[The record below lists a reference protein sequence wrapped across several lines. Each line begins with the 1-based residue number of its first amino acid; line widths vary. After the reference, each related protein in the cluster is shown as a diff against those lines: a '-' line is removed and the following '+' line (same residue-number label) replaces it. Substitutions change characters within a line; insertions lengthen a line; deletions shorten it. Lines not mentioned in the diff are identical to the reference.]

1 MRTVLPLVLKALRL
15 CREAGVRVP
24 LTPFKRAA
32 TTGMARDAMRRTRG
46 KYKYKCVAENDGER
60 ELGVGSE
67 LLGEPESL
75 V

>member
-1 MRTVLPLVLKALRL
+1 M
-15 CREAGVRVP
+15 P